1 MIKSSIMVNPQ
12 SILID
17 DNKTLLNI
25 CGIND
30 KNLRKIESIT
40 GCHVFSNG
48 NEVFYQGENSI
59 IVERMIKNMIS
70 ISDTDGKIYGNLLEV
85 LYKELERDI
94 NIDIK
99 DILSSNIEI
108 SKANKVFNPRTVN
121 QGLLIQLLKERD
133 IVLTYGPAGTGKTFL
148 SIAFALNELLNKNTK
163 KIVLTRPIIEAG
175 ENLGFLPGDYIQK
188 INPYLVPLFDAI
200 NFILP
205 SEVNLKLTAQNLID
219 IAHLA
224 YMRGRTFENS
234 IVILDE
240 AQNTTCNQMKL
251 FLTRLGEGS
260 KLIITGDVTQI
271 DLPRKVKSGM
281 IEALEI
287 LKDID
292 EIGILEF
299 HEKDVVRHPLV
310 KKIINAYS
318 KIEKSRQSNE

>member
-1 MIKSSIMVNPQ
+1 MVNSQ

-17 DNKTLLNI
+17 DNQILLNV

-30 KNLRKIESIT
+30 KNLRKIETIT

-48 NEVFYQGENSI
+48 NEIFYQGENSF
-59 IVERMIKNMIS
+59 IVERMIRNMMS
-70 ISDTDGKIYGNLLEV
+70 ISTTGGKIYGNLLEV

-99 DILSSNIEI
+99 DILNSNIEI
-108 SKANKVFNPRTVN
+108 PKVNKVYNPRTIN

-133 IVLTYGPAGTGKTFL
+133 IVLTYGPAGTGKTFI
-148 SIAFALNELLNKNTK
+148 SIAFALNELLNKNVK

-205 SEVNLKLTAQNLID
+205 PEVNLKLSSQNLIE
-219 IAHLA
+219 IAPLA

-260 KLIITGDVTQI
+260 KLIITGDITQI
-271 DLPRKVKSGM
+271 DLPRKFKSGM
-281 IEALEI
+281 VEALEI
-287 LKDID
+287 LGGID

-310 KKIINAYS
+310 KKIISAYTR
-318 KIEKSRQSNE
+318 IEKIRDK